1 MPEEPFLMSKDL
13 SGESRNFSAS
23 LFGKFWI
30 LLFHIAELSL
40 SFYIRFE
47 DNEVKRYIQE
57 FPYKIVNR
65 YGKPYV
71 QVQLKYN
78 DTRIFSPEDIS
89 AMIIVNQKV
98 KAEKFIGKKIK
109 AAVVTVPSWWVHFNI
124 FNIIWLYIYLSVDR

>member
-1 MPEEPFLMSKDL
+1 M
-13 SGESRNFSAS
+13 
-23 LFGKFWI
+23 
-30 LLFHIAELSL
+30 
-40 SFYIRFE
+40 FE

-78 DTRIFSPEDIS
+78 ETRIFSPEDIS

-109 AAVVTVPSWWVHFNI
+109 AAVVTVPSW
-124 FNIIWLYIYLSVDR
+124 